1 MSPFRPALA
10 AVAVLL
16 LAACAELQK
25 RDEPAKPAP
34 VTPQITE
41 SALRTRAQE
50 QLALGLRQY
59 DAGDAENALK
69 NLNSSLEHGML
80 GKVDQ
85 SIARKY
91 AAMIHCVSNREAQCR
106 DEFRKAF
113 EINSEFSLTTAED
126 GHPIWGPVYRSV
138 RTQLIAEREAAAA
151 ASRPRILL
159 SKAEQTLVDG
169 MLKYDAGNYEDAE
182 RLFDAAL
189 KEGLKDKADQVKALK
204 HIAFSLCLRDK
215 YPLCRAAFIRIYDT
229 DAEFDLTPA
238 EAGHPNWTK
247 TFAAAK
253 AQAKKQLAEKAAKDK
268 AAADKLARDKAAAE
282 KAAADKV
289 AKDKAPAVPPAAATT
304 PKKN

>member
-1 MSPFRPALA
+1 MKRALLPALA
-10 AVAVLL
+10 AFLL
-16 LAACAELQK
+16 CACAELQK
-25 RDEPAKPAP
+25 MVPGSDPAKPAA

-41 SALRTRAQE
+41 STLRTRATE

-59 DAGDAENALK
+59 DAGDSENALK
-69 NLNSSLEHGML
+69 NHNASLEHGML
-80 GKVDQ
+80 NKVYQ

-113 EINSEFSLTTAED
+113 EINSEFALSTAED

-138 RTQLIAEREAAAA
+138 RTQLITEREAAQA

-159 SKAEQTLVDG
+159 SKAEQMLVDG
-169 MLKYDAGNYEDAE
+169 MVKYDGGDYAEAQRLYE
-182 RLFDAAL
+182 AAL

-204 HIAFSLCLRDK
+204 HIAFTYCLREK
-215 YPLCRAAFIRIYDT
+215 YRECRAAFVKIYET
-229 DAEFDLTPA
+229 DPEFDLTPA

-253 AQAKKQLAEKAAKDK
+253 VQAKQWLADR
-268 AAADKLARDKAAAE
+268 AAADKAAKE
-282 KAAADKV
+282 KVVADRAAKE
-289 AKDKAPAVPPAAATT
+289 KPPAPLPAASAGAS
-304 PKKN
+304 KKN

>member
-1 MSPFRPALA
+1 MKGALLTALA
-10 AVAVLL
+10 AALL
-16 LAACAELQK
+16 LSGCAEMQK
-25 RDEPAKPAP
+25 LVPGSEPAKAQAS
-34 VTPQITE
+34 PQITE
-41 SALRTRAQE
+41 SVLRQRATE
-50 QLALGLRQY
+50 QLALGLGQY
-59 DAGDAENALK
+59 DKGDTENALK
-69 NLNSSLEHGML
+69 NLTASLEHGML

-91 AAMIHCVSNREAQCR
+91 LAMIHCVSNREAQCR

-113 EINSEFSLTTAED
+113 EINSDFALTTAED

-138 RTQLIAEREAAAA
+138 RTQLITEREAAQA

-169 MLKYDAGNYEDAE
+169 MVKYDAGDYEAAQ
-182 RLFDAAL
+182 RLYEAAL

-204 HIAFSLCLRDK
+204 HVAFTLCLREK
-215 YPLCRAAFIRIYDT
+215 YRECRIAFIKIYET
-229 DAEFDLTPA
+229 DPEFDLTPA

-253 AQAKKQLAEKAAKDK
+253 AQAKKAAADKAAADKLAAEKAAKDK
-268 AAADKLARDKAAAE
+268 AAAE
-282 KAAADKV
+282 K
-289 AKDKAPAVPPAAATT
+289 AKDKPAVPPAAAA